1 MAPRGCWSNVASPDN
16 PHHEELTDGHLIA
29 YLSVA
34 IGNALNHLERC
45 EPNDAEDWLRLAK
58 KALGDD

>member
-1 MAPRGCWSNVASPDN
+1 MPSPDN
-16 PHHEELTDGHLIA
+16 PHYEELTDGHLIA

-58 KALGDD
+58 KALGDG